1 MSSLNL
7 LSINLWP
14 LFLVTLRGA
23 WGEQGLAHSPLVPPD
38 LCMNIIGGQ
47 DVIPHSKPF
56 MALIRSR
63 KEYCGGSLIKKNW
76 VLTAAHCQIKGAK
89 VILGAHSISK
99 SEKEKQLFKIA
110 KRIPYPCFDGANKE
124 NDLML
129 LQLKGR
135 VKINKAVKTTNLPN
149 TGTDIKAGTR
159 CQVIGWGTTN
169 NGINKPSDT
178 LKEVNVTVI
187 DRNTCNDKKHYNLQP
202 AITKNMVCAGDVK
215 GGKDSCSG
223 DSGGPLICNGELKGI
238 TSFGKNGQCGVV
250 QYPGVYTLLTT
261 SYINWIKKTIGGDLE
276 DDFFAD

>member
-1 MSSLNL
+1 MGFL
-7 LSINLWP
+7 L
-14 LFLVTLRGA
+14 TLSVSA
-23 WGEQGLAHSPLVPPD
+23 AFILLAIPGD

-56 MALIRSR
+56 MALI
-63 KEYCGGSLIKKNW
+63 KDKKHYCGGSLIKKNW
-76 VLTAAHCQIKGAK
+76 VLTAAHCQTKNAE
-89 VILGAHSISK
+89 VILGAHSRLK
-99 SEKEKQLFKIA
+99 KEKEKQRFKIA
-110 KRIPYPCFDGANKE
+110 KRIPYPCFDSGNKE

-129 LQLKGR
+129 LQLKGK

-149 TGTDIKAGTR
+149 TGTDIKPGTR

-169 NGINKPSDT
+169 NQMNDMSDT
-178 LKEVNVTVI
+178 LKQVNVTVI

-202 AITKNMVCAGDVK
+202 EITKNMVCAGDVN

-238 TSFGKNGQCGVV
+238 TSFGKDGKCGAV
-250 QYPGVYTLLTT
+250 QYPGVYTLLTA